1 MAASTNNN
9 LEMSASISGILNEK
23 HCPEHL
29 QVLKTF
35 TSALRDEKC
44 RYDLSHSLLVASDQH
59 VTTSKFCLT
68 EKGQPNTN
76 NESFMTHVKSKIKK

>member
-44 RYDLSHSLLVASDQH
+44 RYDLSHSLLV
-59 VTTSKFCLT
+59 
-68 EKGQPNTN
+68 
-76 NESFMTHVKSKIKK
+76 